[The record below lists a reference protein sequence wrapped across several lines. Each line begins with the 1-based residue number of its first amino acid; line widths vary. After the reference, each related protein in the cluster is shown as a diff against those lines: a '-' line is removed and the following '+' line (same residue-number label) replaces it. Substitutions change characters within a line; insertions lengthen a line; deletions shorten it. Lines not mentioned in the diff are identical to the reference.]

1 LWFSFMGGI
10 GLRQQRQALEL
21 EQIGMTNFND
31 TNHFVS
37 DESDFCYN
45 VPQEDVVVNG
55 TTVFTN
61 TLPGITPVCT
71 FDTVNDAQAWF
82 NVMYSFSYPDSNNF
96 GGFGPFLSGLSIIT
110 LAIYFITSSDSGSL
124 VVDILASNGATEHH
138 WIQRVFWAITEGA
151 VACALLIAG
160 DKQALEALQAASI
173 VFGLPFNLFLFIMCK
188 SIIDMCKVIE
198 REQNLDRPHPNAL
211 LPKKG
216 QVWSMPLF
224 GGIFNIFEYLFSLGC
239 VHTTRKEKGMHLPT
253 KQHTIEFFVG
263 LVVPFVSFYKIYTG
277 MVIDPKQKQK
287 TASMLTSAVYATCYV
302 GWIVLSCFG
311 GLVNHGFTALAL
323 SLFLINAL
331 VLVSLRMQFRTTLGI
346 RGNAFG
352 DFVAASLFYPQ
363 ALAQMVIEQNGDS
376 SELLSAIRVGKLE
389 D

>member
-1 LWFSFMGGI
+1 MVPPNTTGFNGSFGQSPRGVSLFFCIVELVWFGDSHSAI
-10 GLRQQRQALEL
+10 HNNLVHEKNA
-21 EQIGMTNFND
+21 
-31 TNHFVS
+31 
-37 DESDFCYN
+37 DFY
-45 VPQEDVVVNG
+45 
-55 TTVFTN
+55 FF
-61 TLPGITPVCT
+61 LSL
-71 FDTVNDAQAWF
+71 
-82 NVMYSFSYPDSNNF
+82 YLSFSLLTNGKYN
-96 GGFGPFLSGLSIIT
+96 II
-110 LAIYFITSSDSGSL
+110 
-124 VVDILASNGATEHH
+124 
-138 WIQRVFWAITEGA
+138 A

-188 SIIDMCKVIE
+188 SIIDMCQVIE
-198 REQNLDRPHPNAL
+198 REQNLDRSHPNAL

-224 GGIFNIFEYLFSLGC
+224 GGIFNIFEFIFSLGN

-263 LVVPFVSFYKIYTG
+263 LVVPFVSFYKIYAG

-352 DFVAASLFYPQ
+352 DFVAASLLYPQ

-376 SELLSAIRVGKLE
+376 EPLSAIRVGKI
-389 D
+389 DD